1 MKLWAKGTDPE
12 PKIIDYTAGNDSFTD
27 LAFAKW
33 DIVGSMAHVTML
45 GKQELISTDEKVD
58 LLKKLATLLDK
69 DAKGKLRIEDGI
81 EDIHSQ
87 IEKELVALLGDTGK
101 KIHTGRSRND
111 QVLVDIRLYSRE
123 LIDST
128 ACLVGILFGKLQQ
141 LSEKHKNLLIP
152 GYTHMQPAMVSSFGM
167 WFGSYAE
174 ALTDDLLALS
184 SARAMN
190 NRNPLGTAAGYG
202 STLPIDRKITTELL
216 EFDDLLYNSAYASLS
231 RGKIEMSIASALA
244 SLAQTLGRFAMD
256 SCLFMSAEYRFINFP
271 DEYITGSSIMPQKR
285 NPDVFEIMRGK
296 MNVIQTLPGQIA
308 MLVSNL
314 PSGYNR
320 ELQLLKQM
328 IFNAFNDI
336 QETVSILNIMLDN
349 IIVRDDI
356 MDSALYNP
364 IFSTEE
370 ANRLAKAGMPF
381 RDAYKEVANMV
392 KMGKPF
398 RKTSLD
404 EYSHDGSIGN
414 LCNAKIATLFKE
426 RMSGFK
432 GRTAYEIAEKILSVN
447 SLAQ

>member
-1 MKLWAKGTDPE
+1 MKLWSKGTDAE
-12 PKIIDYTAGNDSFTD
+12 PKIIEFTAGNDRLTD
-27 LAFAKW
+27 MSFAKW

-45 GKQELISTDEKVD
+45 ASVGLISNDEKAAMLKGLAS
-58 LLKKLATLLDK
+58 LLDRESQGKLAIDE
-69 DAKGKLRIEDGI
+69 GE

-87 IEKELVALLGDTGK
+87 VEKEMVAMLGDTGK

-123 LIDST
+123 LLDNT
-128 ACLVGILFGKLQQ
+128 AFMAERLFSKLQL
-141 LSEKHKNLLIP
+141 LSEEYKTVLIP

-174 ALTDDLLALS
+174 ALADDLVLLAG
-184 SARAMN
+184 ARTMN

-202 STLPIDRKITTELL
+202 STLPLNRKMTTELL
-216 EFDDLLYNSAYASLS
+216 EFSDILYNSAYASLS
-231 RGKIEMSIASALA
+231 RGKIEMAIASALA

-256 SCLFMSAEYRFINFP
+256 GCLFMGAEYKFINFP
-271 DEYITGSSIMPQKR
+271 DEYVTGSSIMPQKR

-296 MNVIQTLPGQIA
+296 MNSVQMLPGQIA

-328 IFNAFNDI
+328 IFNGFAEVQECIDI
-336 QETVSILNIMLDN
+336 LVLMLSNIKIREDIVDN
-349 IIVRDDI
+349 P
-356 MDSALYNP
+356 LYNP

-370 ANRLAKAGMPF
+370 ANRMAKSGIPF
-381 RDAYKEVANMV
+381 RDAYKNVAQMV
-392 KMGKPF
+392 KDGVPF

-404 EYSHDGSIGN
+404 EYSHEGSVGN
-414 LCNAKIATLFKE
+414 LCNK
-426 RMSGFK
+426 
-432 GRTAYEIAEKILSVN
+432 EIAEIFNDRMKN
-447 SLAQ
+447 FEGMTAYSLAKSIMDYNFPA

>member
-1 MKLWAKGTDPE
+1 
-12 PKIIDYTAGNDSFTD
+12 
-27 LAFAKW
+27 
-33 DIVGSMAHVTML
+33 MAHVTML
-45 GKQELISTDEKVD
+45 EKQGLISTDEKVD
-58 LLKKLATLLDK
+58 LLKKLTILLDK
-69 DAKGKLRIEDGI
+69 DAEGELRIEDGI

-87 IEKELVALLGDTGK
+87 IEKELVTLLGDTGK

-123 LIDST
+123 LIDNT
-128 ACLVGILFGKLQQ
+128 ACLVETLFGKLQQ
-141 LSEKHKNLLIP
+141 LSDKHKDLLIP

-174 ALTDDLLALS
+174 ALTDDLLLLS
-184 SARAMN
+184 SARTMN

-296 MNVIQTLPGQIA
+296 MNATQTLPGQIA

-336 QETVSILNIMLDN
+336 RESIFVLNIMLDN
-349 IIVRDDI
+349 IIVRNDI
-356 MDSALYNP
+356 TDNALYNP
-364 IFSTEE
+364 IFSTE
-370 ANRLAKAGMPF
+370 
-381 RDAYKEVANMV
+381 
-392 KMGKPF
+392 
-398 RKTSLD
+398 
-404 EYSHDGSIGN
+404 
-414 LCNAKIATLFKE
+414 
-426 RMSGFK
+426 
-432 GRTAYEIAEKILSVN
+432 
-447 SLAQ
+447 